1 MFSRHF
7 LSLLLSLLFI
17 STACRA
23 ASSPAPEKIS
33 PPCSSIGGEKP
44 FVCFSPDQDCTDRIS
59 EEIDKARKSVRVQ
72 AFSFTSLPIAQAL
85 ASAEKRGVS
94 VEVILD
100 RENYSKEFT
109 QTPVL
114 SKAGVSVDLDGAH
127 ATAHNKVIVIDGQT
141 VVTGSF
147 NFTKAAQEKNAENV
161 LILHD
166 TEVAQ
171 AYLKNWQ
178 AHRDHSERLNSR

>member
-1 MFSRHF
+1 
-7 LSLLLSLLFI
+7 
-17 STACRA
+17 
-23 ASSPAPEKIS
+23 
-33 PPCSSIGGEKP
+33 
-44 FVCFSPDQDCTDRIS
+44 
-59 EEIDKARKSVRVQ
+59 VRVQ

-114 SKAGVSVDLDGAH
+114 SKAGVPVDLDGAH
-127 ATAHNKVIVIDGQT
+127 VTAHNKVIVIDGQT
-141 VVTGSF
+141 VITGSF

-178 AHRDHSERLNSR
+178 AHRDHSEGLNSR